1 MGLPAEERHRLQVV
15 APLHDLGKIGVDDC
29 VLRKEGELTP
39 REYEQMKAHSL
50 QGALLLQGIPDLA
63 EAAAV
68 VRSHHERW
76 DGAGYPDGLTGEHIP
91 RLARLISVVDT
102 FDAMTFDAPYRK
114 GLPAD
119 AAFARIG
126 EGKGTQFDPDCV
138 LAFRQARLR
147 IEQRLQHRLQA
158 AARSQDS
165 VAINN

>member
-1 MGLPAEERHRLQVV
+1 
-15 APLHDLGKIGVDDC
+15 
-29 VLRKEGELTP
+29 
-39 REYEQMKAHSL
+39 
-50 QGALLLQGIPDLA
+50 LLKGIPDLA
-63 EAAAV
+63 EAASV

-76 DGAGYPDGLTGEHIP
+76 DGTGYPDGLAGENIP
-91 RLARLISVVDT
+91 RLARLIAVVDT

-138 LAFRQARLR
+138 LAFRQARPR

-158 AARSQDS
+158 ARTQDS
-165 VAINN
+165 VALSN